1 MRLRRFHAVCFLG
14 KGRILMG
21 ELSIATF
28 NAENFYML
36 LDRPYSA
43 EAFFALSDDEYLAM
57 NASIFN
63 PNKDRSKIAAIART
77 IIEEDFDFVG
87 LCEVGGMETLANF
100 NRYYLDD
107 RYECF
112 LHEENSTRG
121 IFVGALVK
129 KGRFTQARAKNM
141 RGDFSRNML
150 RVSLR
155 ADGVELDFFVV
166 HLKSPLGPDLGIER
180 RVEEVRQLCKIVGR
194 SKCVVL
200 GDFNGI
206 VIRGEHQFEFEP
218 FLALPFRDVLEQLG
232 IPAESRYT
240 HFYFGDGPSFNQ
252 LDYIF
257 CSNDLAILGGG
268 AIADIIPLNYEQ
280 RSRLPSD
287 HLFLKALIGLG

>member
-1 MRLRRFHAVCFLG
+1 MSG
-14 KGRILMG
+14 
-21 ELSIATF
+21 LSIATF
-28 NAENFYML
+28 NAENFYL
-36 LDRPYSA
+36 LIDRPYAA
-43 EAFFALSDDEYLAM
+43 EAFFALSDDEYGAM
-57 NASIFN
+57 NASIYN
-63 PNKDRSKIAAIART
+63 PNKDRAKIAAIAKT
-77 IIEEDFDFVG
+77 IREEDFDFVG
-87 LCEVGGMETLANF
+87 LCEVGGMETLSNF
-100 NRYYLDD
+100 NRYYLDG

-129 KGRFTQARAKNM
+129 KGRFERVRAKNM

-155 ADGVELDFFVV
+155 ADGADLDLFVV

-180 RVEEVRQLCKIVGR
+180 RVEEVRQLCRLVSR
-194 SKCVVL
+194 SRCVVL

-206 VIRGEHQFEFEP
+206 AIRGEHQFEFDP
-218 FLALPFRDVLEQLG
+218 FLALPFRDVLEELG
-232 IPAESRYT
+232 TPIESRYT
-240 HFYFGDGPSFNQ
+240 HFYFNGGPSFNQ

-257 CSNDLAILGGG
+257 CSDDLAVLGGG
-268 AIADIIPLNYEQ
+268 TIADIIPLNYEQ

>member
-1 MRLRRFHAVCFLG
+1 MSG
-14 KGRILMG
+14 
-21 ELSIATF
+21 LSIATF
-28 NAENFYML
+28 NAENFYL
-36 LDRPYSA
+36 LIDRPYAA
-43 EAFFALSDDEYLAM
+43 EAFFALSDDEYGAM
-57 NASIFN
+57 NASIYN
-63 PNKDRSKIAAIART
+63 PNKDRAKIAAIAKT
-77 IIEEDFDFVG
+77 IREEDFDFVG
-87 LCEVGGMETLANF
+87 LCEVGGMETLSNF
-100 NRYYLDD
+100 NRYYLDG

-129 KGRFTQARAKNM
+129 KGRFERVRAKNM

-155 ADGVELDFFVV
+155 ADGAYLDLFVV

-180 RVEEVRQLCKIVGR
+180 RVEEVRQLCRLVSR
-194 SKCVVL
+194 SRCVVL

-206 VIRGEHQFEFEP
+206 AIRGEHQFEFDP
-218 FLALPFRDVLEQLG
+218 FLALPFRDVLEELG
-232 IPAESRYT
+232 TPIESRYT
-240 HFYFGDGPSFNQ
+240 HFYFNGGPSFNQ

-257 CSNDLAILGGG
+257 CSDDLAVLGGG
-268 AIADIIPLNYEQ
+268 TIADIIPLNYEQ

>member
-1 MRLRRFHAVCFLG
+1 MSA
-14 KGRILMG
+14 
-21 ELSIATF
+21 LSIATF
-28 NAENFYML
+28 NAENFYL
-36 LDRPYSA
+36 LIDRPYAA
-43 EAFFALSDDEYLAM
+43 EAFFALSDDEYGAM
-57 NASIFN
+57 NASIYN
-63 PNKDRSKIAAIART
+63 PNKDRAKIAAIAKT
-77 IIEEDFDFVG
+77 IREEDFDFVG

-100 NRYYLDD
+100 NRYYLDE

-129 KGRFTQARAKNM
+129 KGRFERVRAKNM

-155 ADGVELDFFVV
+155 ADGADLDFFVV

-180 RVEEVRQLCKIVGR
+180 RVEEVRQLCRLVSR

-206 VIRGEHQFEFEP
+206 VIRGEHQFEFDP
-218 FLALPFRDVLEQLG
+218 FLALPFRDVLEELG
-232 IPAESRYT
+232 TPIENRYT
-240 HFYFGDGPSFNQ
+240 HFYFNGGPSFNQ

-257 CSNDLAILGGG
+257 CSNDLAVLGGG
-268 AIADIIPLNYEQ
+268 TIADIIPLNYEQ

-287 HLFLKALIGLG
+287 HLFLKALIGLGEPS